1 MKPSLSHLPSSS
13 AEVCLARFVYVCVLV
28 SSSHCLFESRNLV
41 PTSNQPSEDD
51 RQGKDHS
58 DEPQPRETQS
68 RDCRAPARGQVQ
80 RPGGGGWSQR
90 TDWRFPDRREAYPG
104 LSPEGSP
111 PGAHLQAHHLR
122 SLASRTAKIYNG
134 QGAAGDPRLGGGG
147 TYTRSPERATATHP
161 RAFLGDQKPSPKE
174 ADEDPESMARN
185 PLGTPPPE
193 TPRARLPTW
202 LALWNCF
209 LSPATDIAAAPRP
222 GVVSGL
228 RRATRPRR

>member
-1 MKPSLSHLPSSS
+1 M
-13 AEVCLARFVYVCVLV
+13 
-28 SSSHCLFESRNLV
+28 
-41 PTSNQPSEDD
+41 PTSNQPSEGY
-51 RQGKDHS
+51 RQGKDHR
-58 DEPQPRETQS
+58 DELQPRESQS
-68 RDCRAPARGQVQ
+68 RDCPVPARGQVQ
-80 RPGGGGWSQR
+80 RPGGGGWSGGPNGQIGDSR
-90 TDWRFPDRREAYPG
+90 AGERPTPILVPKA
-104 LSPEGSP
+104 L
-111 PGAHLQAHHLR
+111 LR
-122 SLASRTAKIYNG
+122 VLISKPTTSDPLPASRTAKIYNR
-134 QGAAGDPRLGGGG
+134 QGAAGDPRLWGGG
-147 TYTRSPERATATHP
+147 TNTRSSERATATRP